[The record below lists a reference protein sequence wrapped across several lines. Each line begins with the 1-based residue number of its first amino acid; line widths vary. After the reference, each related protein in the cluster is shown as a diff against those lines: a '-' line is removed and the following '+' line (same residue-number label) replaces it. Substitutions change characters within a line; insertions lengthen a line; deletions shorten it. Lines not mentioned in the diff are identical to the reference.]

1 MAPKTFLCPR
11 SIYIHILAEI
21 IAAFPWRR
29 SVSGP
34 CGVTIA
40 DGESMPEHHCRAYLG
55 GHSPQRHICVTN
67 RSDTGVN
74 TLRKYFS
81 IAASSSG
88 YMVTLFELGAHD
100 ELVKLGKTV
109 IWSLLE
115 RATLQPL
122 APAQIAQPSS

>member
-1 MAPKTFLCPR
+1 M
-11 SIYIHILAEI
+11 
-21 IAAFPWRR
+21 
-29 SVSGP
+29 
-34 CGVTIA
+34 
-40 DGESMPEHHCRAYLG
+40 
-55 GHSPQRHICVTN
+55 N

-81 IAASSSG
+81 IAANSSG